1 MSTVGNEDIRT
12 FVDGI
17 VKENEARRDAAM
29 KEKGLNPYLQL
40 DKGITE
46 FTLLPFKPV
55 KRTSS
60 FGKDQFVFKVE
71 KKNPEGVLV
80 KYDWTVTCNSPIA
93 VEVVKKLLEA
103 PVPLKVMRGGDGKAT
118 RYELL

>member
-1 MSTVGNEDIRT
+1 MSEDIRT
-12 FVDGI
+12 FVDGV
-17 VKENEARRDAAM
+17 VKENDARREAAM

-55 KRTSS
+55 VRTSS

-71 KKNPEGVLV
+71 KKSATGELV
-80 KYDWTVTCNSPIA
+80 KYDWTVTRNSPLTVI
-93 VEVVKKLLEA
+93 VVKKLLEA
-103 PVPLKVMRGGDGKAT
+103 PVPLKVMRSGDGKST